1 MKTVAVRAI
10 LDQRLHGHL
19 GEMRTEIRSPLPSD
33 TRLRPAF
40 WSGRSALRTGPASRL
55 CLM

>member
-10 LDQRLHGHL
+10 RDQHLHGHL
-19 GEMRTEIRSPLPSD
+19 GEVRTEIRSPLPSD

-40 WSGRSALRTGPASRL
+40 WSGRSALRTGSASRL